1 MRELSEQAIHDIA
14 YGATVLGTGG
24 GGDPYLGTLAA
35 IAATRRNGPVRLV
48 DADELP
54 DEAIVAF
61 PFLIGSPV
69 PFVEK
74 LEGRLDGL
82 STVSAD
88 VDRAP
93 RSGISI
99 WIGSRLR

>member
-35 IAATRRNGPVRLV
+35 IAAARRNGPVRLV

-54 DEAIVAF
+54 DDAIVAF
-61 PFLIGSPV
+61 PFLIGSPL

-74 LEGRLDGL
+74 LSAGPSWCASSRDSSACSGAR
-82 STVSAD
+82 ST
-88 VDRAP
+88 R
-93 RSGISI
+93 
-99 WIGSRLR
+99 